1 VRGTG
6 SSNPFPSSGESAA
19 NRECGQSSQRAAP
32 VPRVE
37 LTVRK
42 PHRGP
47 KVSPF
52 EMRTCEIGSFQ
63 MRMPEEGSFEICTRE
78 IG

>member
-1 VRGTG
+1 M
-6 SSNPFPSSGESAA
+6 
-19 NRECGQSSQRAAP
+19 
-32 VPRVE
+32 PRVE